1 MWQRLANNIP
11 QQPRKCYQPR
21 GFVWGMGFLG
31 PETYGYWARKF
42 SQRCMVHLV
51 KTALGQ
57 GMYLCCCWMCPFLDW
72 NSITTGMAR
81 LYSQMDSRRFLKF
94 QASRVSMWWIMG
106 EGGSIT
112 IKLACRVQTL
122 ASSRHKLPLH
132 VPRLTRFALTTWS
145 IAKFICE
152 YYLFDSKPI
161 CLWEHMLR
169 IPQPC
174 GCYKICR
181 YNADIYI
188 YMPLNWSNITPGMG
202 WWYSQLDSECF
213 HNSFMSSLEVH
224 SFSQEALIL

>member
-31 PETYGYWARKF
+31 PEYGYWVRKF
-42 SQRCMVHLV
+42 LQRCMVHLV

-132 VPRLTRFALTTWS
+132 VPRLTRFSLTTWS
-145 IAKFICE
+145 IATFICE
-152 YYLFDSKPI
+152 YYPFDSKPI
-161 CLWEHMLR
+161 CLWEHMLW

-181 YNADIYI
+181 YNADIYALELKQH
-188 YMPLNWSNITPGMG
+188 YA
-202 WWYSQLDSECF
+202 WYGVVVFPVGFWMFSYWF
-213 HNSFMSSLEVH
+213 HVKF
-224 SFSQEALIL
+224 

>member
-1 MWQRLANNIP
+1 MLSATWFCLGN
-11 QQPRKCYQPR
+11 
-21 GFVWGMGFLG
+21 GFLG
-31 PETYGYWARKF
+31 SRNLWVLSAEVFAALYGAFGKNCIGTRYVF
-42 SQRCMVHLV
+42 MLLLDVP
-51 KTALGQ
+51 
-57 GMYLCCCWMCPFLDW
+57 CPRLKQHY
-72 NSITTGMAR
+72 NGMAR
-81 LYSQMDSRRFLKF
+81 LHSQMDSRRFLKF

-145 IAKFICE
+145 IATCICE

-161 CLWEHMLR
+161 CLWEHMLW

-181 YNADIYI
+181 YNADIYALELKQH
-188 YMPLNWSNITPGMG
+188 YA
-202 WWYSQLDSECF
+202 WYGVVVF
-213 HNSFMSSLEVH
+213 PIGFWM
-224 SFSQEALIL
+224 FS

>member
-11 QQPRKCYQPR
+11 QQTRKCYQPR
-21 GFVWGMGFLG
+21 GFVWGMNFLG
-31 PETYGYWARKF
+31 PETYGYWVRKF

-94 QASRVSMWWIMG
+94 QASTVSMWWIMG

-122 ASSRHKLPLH
+122 VSSRHKLPL
-132 VPRLTRFALTTWS
+132 AN
-145 IAKFICE
+145 AC
-152 YYLFDSKPI
+152 SKIDQVCPDN
-161 CLWEHMLR
+161 MVNSNVYLR
-169 IPQPC
+169 I
-174 GCYKICR
+174 
-181 YNADIYI
+181 
-188 YMPLNWSNITPGMG
+188 L
-202 WWYSQLDSECF
+202 
-213 HNSFMSSLEVH
+213 SLWFKTHLSLGTHVVDPTT
-224 SFSQEALIL
+224 LWLL